1 MKVHHLLSWV
11 ALMWATQPLFAV
23 AAEPPKLC
31 RLEGATRVPDKL
43 EAFVFSG
50 TGQSPACPNGECCL
64 SRSFRE
70 IVITERAMPN
80 SVWTRAVKF
89 DHLSQGIS
97 GKTFT
102 ATLVETDGRDIGLS
116 TEFSLENVN
125 IITDKDGFGFLPVVV
140 RFTSSAPTA
149 KVYLTKFIYSDLD
162 GLSYS
167 YGPYFYVTDRATPRH
182 DLRDRL
188 MMRGFTV
195 RE

>member
-1 MKVHHLLSWV
+1 MKARHLICWA
-11 ALMWATQPLFAV
+11 ALIWAAQPLFV
-23 AAEPPKLC
+23 SAAEPPKQC

-64 SRSFRE
+64 SRTFRE
-70 IVITERAMPN
+70 IIVTQRATPN
-80 SVWTRAVKF
+80 SIWTRAVKF
-89 DHLSQGIS
+89 DQLSQGIP

-116 TEFSLENVN
+116 NEFSLENSNV
-125 IITDKDGFGFLPVVV
+125 ITDKDGFGFLPVVV
-140 RFTSSAPTA
+140 RFTASAPIA
-149 KVYLTKFIYSDLD
+149 KVYLTKFIYSDLS

-167 YGPYFYVTDRATPRH
+167 YGPYFYITDRTTQTRT
-182 DLRDRL
+182 LRDRL
-188 MMRGFTV
+188 MLRGFTV